1 MYQIIM
7 MVLVPV
13 QFFTGILLWDIARFS
28 TMVEL
33 FGGLR
38 VVDTVHM
45 LIFIFFSGFIIV
57 HIYLASLG
65 HTPTAH
71 FESMIT
77 GYEEV
82 EDAAPEGAITPKTSA

>member
-1 MYQIIM
+1 
-7 MVLVPV
+7 
-13 QFFTGILLWDIARFS
+13 
-28 TMVEL
+28 
-33 FGGLR
+33 
-38 VVDTVHM
+38 M

-82 EDAAPEGAITPKTSA
+82 EDVTPEGDATQKTSA